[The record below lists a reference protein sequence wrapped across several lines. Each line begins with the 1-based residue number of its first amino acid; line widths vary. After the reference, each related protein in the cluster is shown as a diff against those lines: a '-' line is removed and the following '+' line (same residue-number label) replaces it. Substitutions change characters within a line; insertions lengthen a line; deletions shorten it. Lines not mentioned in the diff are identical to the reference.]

1 MEKSCQPKSHLESI
15 EHLELY
21 SPDAEGSYFDP
32 ILSKLNNIRILG
44 LSGLWDKPFASISGK
59 GALVS
64 YVTWVKSYANKFSR
78 RCQASLIF

>member
-32 ILSKLNNIRILG
+32 ILSKLNNICIMG
-44 LSGLWDKPFASISGK
+44 LSGLSDKSFVSISGM
-59 GALVS
+59 GCLH
-64 YVTWVKSYANKFSR
+64 F
-78 RCQASLIF
+78 Q